1 MSEAGKKQPKHE
13 HAGHRSRLRAR
24 FLEAPGALPDYEIL
38 EMMLF
43 AANPRGDTK
52 AQAKRLLAEFGSF
65 AKLINADLAR
75 LKASPDAGEA
85 AIAAIKLVKEA
96 ATRLIRTEVADRP
109 ILSGWQALLDYLQVA
124 MGQSAIEQFR
134 ILFLDRKNTLIADE
148 VQQQGTVDQTPV
160 YPREV
165 VKRALELHASAIIM
179 VHNHPSGDVRPSR
192 GDIEMTKQ
200 VRDAAK
206 PLGIALH
213 DHVIV
218 GRGKHASFK
227 AMMLL

>member
-1 MSEAGKKQPKHE
+1 M
-13 HAGHRSRLRAR
+13 
-24 FLEAPGALPDYEIL
+24 EAPGALPDYEIL

-52 AQAKRLLAEFGSF
+52 AQAKQLLAEFGSF
-65 AKLINADLAR
+65 AKLINADRAR
-75 LKASPDAGEA
+75 LQASPHAGEA

-96 ATRLIRTEVADRP
+96 ATRLVRAEVADRP
-109 ILSGWQALLDYLQVA
+109 VLSGWQALLDYLQVA
-124 MGQSAIEQFR
+124 MGENAIEQFR

-227 AMMLL
+227 AMMLI

>member
-1 MSEAGKKQPKHE
+1 VSEAGKKQPKHE
-13 HAGHRSRLRAR
+13 HAGHRSRLRTR

-38 EMMLF
+38 EMLLF
-43 AANPRGDTK
+43 AAHPRGDTK
-52 AQAKRLLAEFGSF
+52 AQAKKLLAEFGGF

-75 LKASPDAGEA
+75 LQASDNAGEA
-85 AIAAIKLVKEA
+85 AVAAIKLVKEA
-96 ATRLIRTEVADRP
+96 ATRLVRAEVLDRP

-124 MGQSAIEQFR
+124 MGENAIEQFR

-165 VKRALELHASAIIM
+165 VKRALELSASAIIM